1 MLRGTRENTSL
12 LASLANC
19 AGVMALCFLLLA
31 TTVVISPQ
39 NLHSPPLQPASAQQ
53 AEEREEGSTD
63 SGAEEEEQGST
74 DSGAEEEEEE
84 QGSTDSGAE
93 EEQGSTDSGAR
104 ADTVSQPEALTTL
117 QRVVDLAGIT
127 DPGGLEQIAGA
138 SDSDEVAEIAGAS
151 DSEALAETPGI
162 TSPEAIDAIARVSN
176 LRGLA
181 QLVGLS
187 IDDLL
192 KQVLPEQPPTD
203 EEPLTAEIS
212 SNYTATDE
220 HVAPATFSFAANVSG
235 GTGPSTVSWN
245 FGDNSE
251 VSDEQT
257 VSHTYDEAGT
267 YTVTLTATDSEDQT
281 ATDTLEIA
289 VAEPVEEPP
298 APEPLT
304 AEISSNYTAT
314 DEHVAPAT
322 FSFAANVSGGTGPS
336 TVSWNFGDNS
346 AVSDEESVVHTFN
359 EAGTYTVTLTATDST
374 GETATDTLE
383 IAVAEEPPA
392 PEPLTAEISSN
403 YTATDEHVAPATFS
417 FAANV

>member
-162 TSPEAIDAIARVSN
+162 TSPEAIDAIAQVEN

-181 QLVGLS
+181 ALVGLS
-187 IDDLL
+187 VDDLL
-192 KQVLPEQPPTD
+192 TQVLPEQPPTTDDLAVAITANGTDTDAVNGTAPLLVNLDASVTGGD
-203 EEPLTAEIS
+203 EES
-212 SNYTATDE
+212 YDYTWD
-220 HVAPATFSFAANVSG
+220 
-235 GTGPSTVSWN
+235 
-245 FGDNSE
+245 FGDDSPTS
-251 VSDEQT
+251 SDPS
-257 VSHTYDEAGT
+257 VAHTFETNG
-267 YTVTLTATDSEDQT
+267 TVTLTVTDGNGGEASDTLDVTVYEPSTTPPPTTDDLAVAIT
-281 ATDTLEIA
+281 ANGTDTDA
-289 VAEPVEEPP
+289 VNGT
-298 APEPLT
+298 APLLVNLDASVT
-304 AEISSNYTAT
+304 
-314 DEHVAPAT
+314 
-322 FSFAANVSGGTGPS
+322 GG
-336 TVSWNFGDNS
+336 
-346 AVSDEESVVHTFN
+346 DEESYDYTWDFGDDSPTSSDPSVAHTFETN
-359 EAGTYTVTLTATDST
+359 GTVTLTVTDGNG
-374 GETATDTLE
+374 GEASDTLD
-383 IAVAEEPPA
+383 V
-392 PEPLTAEISSN
+392 T
-403 YTATDEHVAPATFS
+403 V
-417 FAANV
+417 

>member
-53 AEEREEGSTD
+53 AEE
-63 SGAEEEEQGST
+63 EEQGST
-74 DSGAEEEEEE
+74 DSGAEEEQGSTDSGAEEE

-117 QRVVDLAGIT
+117 QR
-127 DPGGLEQIAGA
+127 
-138 SDSDEVAEIAGAS
+138 VAEIAGAS

-289 VAEPVEEPP
+289 VAEEPP

-346 AVSDEESVVHTFN
+346 AVSDEESVAHTFN
-359 EAGTYTVTLTATDST
+359 EAGTYTVTLTATDS
-374 GETATDTLE
+374 EDQTATDTLE
-383 IAVAEEPPA
+383 IAVAEPVEEPPA

-403 YTATDEHVAPATFS
+403 YTATD
-417 FAANV
+417 